1 MAESKI
7 PVIKATHRE
16 TSGTRVARRLRKTGQ
31 IPAVVYGHGEETLP
45 VSVEGHEIELVLLHG
60 ERLLELDLEGKSE
73 NVLLKEVQYDTFGQD
88 VLHVDL
94 NRVNLDERIEVA
106 VPVVLVGTA
115 EGMKEGGVLQQPVT
129 EIHIQIA
136 VRDLPE
142 EIEVRV
148 NDLKIWDKISLGE
161 VELPAGATLLDDP
174 DEVLCNVIEISEE
187 ELELEEEGE
196 APLQPEVIGEA
207 EEEGEGEGEAAPAEG
222 PTE

>member
-7 PVIKATHRE
+7 PVIKATNRE
-16 TSGTRVARRLRKTGQ
+16 KSGTRVARKLRKAGQ
-31 IPAVVYGHGEETLP
+31 IPAVVYGHGEQTLP
-45 VSVEGHEIELVLLHG
+45 ITVEGHEIELVLLHG

-115 EGMKEGGVLQQPVT
+115 EGTKEGGVLQQPVT
-129 EIHIQIA
+129 EINIEIA

-148 NDLKIWDKISLGE
+148 NDLNIWDKISLGE
-161 VELPAGATLLDDP
+161 VELPTGAKLLDDP

-187 ELELEEEGE
+187 EVEAEEGE

-207 EEEGEGEGEAAPAEG
+207 EQDEGEGEAAPAEE
-222 PTE
+222 PAE